1 VPPGNAGYLD
11 NDIYQEYNLPTVVP
25 EHDRKVKNNRQ
36 LKPGDKF
43 ARPQRL
49 KIRPL
54 RRVLRTTHLFSIAY
68 GDVGSSIYYALGV
81 VALAASGATPLALG
95 LAGIVFVFTALS
107 YAEGTAMYPESGGSA
122 SFARHGFNDFAGFIA
137 GWGLM
142 FGYIVTI
149 SISAFAIP
157 SYLGLFWAPL
167 KASPVIMTSCA
178 MLIVA
183 FLMTVNVIGVRE
195 SSIMNISLALL
206 DLATQALLITLAL
219 MFFFNPQIIIER
231 VLNYWP
237 APQDFLFGIAIAAIA
252 FTGLETISQMA
263 EETKRPEVRAP
274 RALIIMTIVVLVVY
288 AGISVSA
295 FSTMTPTELAT
306 NWATDPIAGIASK
319 LSQGMNPAEFA
330 AQIFSTEA
338 HRAVFT
344 WILSGLQAILPVLV
358 AVLAATILLIATN
371 AGLLGISRLAFSL
384 SRFKL
389 VPAIMGTVHPKFKT
403 PYFSIILFSGLA
415 ILLQSPGFF
424 VPDMYSNLGGLYAF
438 GSMMSFAIA
447 HASILA
453 LRIKEPD
460 TERPFRLGLN
470 IPIMGRK
477 LPLTAI
483 LGLLGTAAIW
493 IVVVVMQPYSRWV
506 GSAWIAV
513 GLVVYWYTSRR
524 RKSEPDE
531 ANGKAQ
537 VVAN

>member
-1 VPPGNAGYLD
+1 MKINWQV
-11 NDIYQEYNLPTVVP
+11 
-25 EHDRKVKNNRQ
+25 
-36 LKPGDKF
+36 KPGDKF
-43 ARPQRL
+43 GRPQRL

-81 VALAASGATPLALG
+81 VVLAAAGATPLALG

-149 SISAFAIP
+149 AISSIAIP
-157 SYLGLFWAPL
+157 SYLGFFWAPL
-167 KASPVIMTSCA
+167 KTSPAVMTSCA
-178 MLIVA
+178 MMIVL
-183 FLMTVNVIGVRE
+183 FLMTINVIGVKE
-195 SSIMNISLALL
+195 SSILNIALAIM
-206 DLATQALLITLAL
+206 DLAVQALLITLAL
-219 MFFFNPQIIIER
+219 MFFFNPQLIFER
-231 VLNYWP
+231 IVNYWP
-237 APQDFLFGIAIAAIA
+237 SPQDFLFGIAIAAIA

-274 RALIIMTIVVLVVY
+274 RALVIMTVVVLVIY

-319 LSQGMNPAEFA
+319 LSQGMNPTELA
-330 AQIFSTEA
+330 AQLFTVEGYQV
-338 HRAVFT
+338 VFT
-344 WILSGLQAILPVLV
+344 WALSRLQAILPVLV

-371 AGLLGISRLAFSL
+371 AGLLGISRLSFSL

-389 VPAIMGTVHPKFKT
+389 VPAILGKVHPRFKT
-403 PYFSIILFSGLA
+403 PYLSIILFSGLA
-415 ILLQSPGFF
+415 ILLQAPGFF

-453 LRIKEPD
+453 LRIKQPYA
-460 TERPFRLGLN
+460 ERPFRLGLN
-470 IPIMGRK
+470 IPVMDRD

-483 LGLLGTAAIW
+483 LGLIGTVAIW
-493 IVVVVMQPYSRWV
+493 IVVVIMQPYSRWV
-506 GSAWIAV
+506 GFAWIAI
-513 GLVVYWYTSRR
+513 GLVIYWYTIR
-524 RKSEPDE
+524 RKKSE
-531 ANGKAQ
+531 ANGADKKITAA
-537 VVAN
+537 AN